1 MVLRSVLIWTRKAA
15 FRAGFWMFLSFPLSR
30 KILCLL
36 FSPNSFT
43 SKNGVRQTD
52 SVLRLIPS
60 TDGYFSEKTN
70 PEASIVAFSWSSGP
84 RGCAVSLLLLT
95 MLTLPHPELLSVA
108 HRSGTASTEIQP
120 PSWRHLQGH
129 EEMVSPMPVP
139 FTVSTTKQAISVFD
153 CKDCHSCFLPHW
165 PDTAL
170 GKKKWSR
177 TSLPMW
183 WFGLVFLNLGALDLE
198 GKKNTTADL

>member
-84 RGCAVSLLLLT
+84 RACAVSLPLLNDANSSPSWAPVRCSPFRNRFNWDSAAFLT
-95 MLTLPHPELLSVA
+95 SPSGSWGDGISHVYTLHSFYNETSHFSVWLQ
-108 HRSGTASTEIQP
+108 ILPLMFP
-120 PSWRHLQGH
+120 PSLAWHC
-129 EEMVSPMPVP
+129 S
-139 FTVSTTKQAISVFD
+139 
-153 CKDCHSCFLPHW
+153 
-165 PDTAL
+165 
-170 GKKKWSR
+170 GKKK
-177 TSLPMW
+177 MIE
-183 WFGLVFLNLGALDLE
+183 DL
-198 GKKNTTADL
+198 TANVVIWVSVP